1 MRSGGKILVEALLA
15 NGADFGYCVPGES
28 YLDLLDA
35 LYDVRDAFSLIVCR
49 HEGGAANMAEAYG
62 KLTGR
67 PGLAFVTRGP
77 GATHASIGVHTAM
90 QDATPMI
97 LLVGQIPREMMG
109 RGAFQ
114 EVDFAA
120 MFAPLAKWAAQ
131 IESAARIPEFIN
143 RAYAVATSGR
153 PGPVVL
159 AIPEDVFEERSDAPV
174 AAPAPQGRA
183 GVDAVTVRA
192 LHDELAHAERP
203 LLIVGGGPWS
213 ATASHDLAQ
222 FAQANTLPVLVE
234 FRCQDYLD
242 NAHPSYVGELGLGLD
257 KTLADR
263 VRDADVVLALGARL
277 GDVVTDGYQLFHVP
291 EPKQRLLL
299 VSPDPDELGRVYRPA
314 VGVAADP
321 AAVIAALRASPPIE
335 EQRWAPIT
343 AGMREEYRRR
353 GAATPHVVRGVDLA
367 AVVRELRERLPRET
381 IVTNGAG
388 NYTVWVRR
396 YFPFHE
402 FGTQLAPRSGAM
414 AYGLP
419 AAIAAKL
426 LHPDRPV
433 VCFAGDGCFA
443 MASSE
448 LATAAMYNAA
458 ILVIVVNNGMYG
470 TIRMHQER
478 RFPHRVSGTDLANP
492 DFAALAQA
500 CGAFGA
506 RVERTQEFAP
516 VLEAA
521 LASGRPAL
529 IEVIVDRHVLTPSFT
544 LPEGAA

>member
-1 MRSGGKILVEALLA
+1 VRSGGRILVEALLA

-35 LYDVRDAFSLIVCR
+35 LYDVRDTFSLVVCR

-97 LLVGQIPREMMG
+97 LLIGQVPSDMMG

-131 IESAARIPEFIN
+131 IDSAARIPEFIN

-159 AIPEDVFEERSDAPV
+159 AIPEDVFEEESDALV

-183 GVDAVTVRA
+183 GIDAVSVRA
-192 LHDELAHAERP
+192 LHDELAHAKRP

-213 ATASHDLAQ
+213 AQASHDLAQ
-222 FAQANTLPVLVE
+222 FAQTNALPVLVE

-242 NAHPSYVGELGLGLD
+242 NDHPSYAGELGLGLD

-277 GDVVTDGYQLFHVP
+277 GDVVTDGYSLFHIP

-299 VSPDPDELGRVYRPA
+299 VSPDPNELGRVYRPA
-314 VGVAADP
+314 VGIAADP
-321 AAVIAALRASPPIE
+321 AAVIAALRASAAIE
-335 EQRWAPIT
+335 ARPWAALT
-343 AGMREEYRRR
+343 SQMREEYLRR
-353 GAATPHVVRGVDLA
+353 GQARPAVARGVDFA
-367 AVVRELRERLPRET
+367 AVVRHVREHLPPET

-433 VCFAGDGCFA
+433 LCFAGDGCFA

-458 ILVIVVNNGMYG
+458 ILIIVANNSMYG

-478 RFPHRVSGTDLANP
+478 RFPHRVSGTDLTNP
-492 DFAALAQA
+492 DFAALARA

-506 RVERTQEFAP
+506 RVERTEDFSSAFD
-516 VLEAA
+516 EA

-529 IEVIVDRHVLTPSFT
+529 IEVIVDRHVLTPTLT
-544 LPEGAA
+544 LPDGAA

>member
-1 MRSGGKILVEALLA
+1 MARSGGRILVEALLA
-15 NGADFGYCVPGES
+15 NHADFGYCVPGES

-35 LYDVRDAFSLIVCR
+35 LYDVRDRFSLVVCR
-49 HEGGAANMAEAYG
+49 HEAGAANMAEAYG

-97 LLVGQIPREMMG
+97 LLIGQVPRDMIG

-120 MFAPLAKWAAQ
+120 MFSPLAKWAAQ

-159 AIPEDVFEERSDAPV
+159 AIPEDVFEEESDVVVSLP
-174 AAPAPQGRA
+174 AASGRA
-183 GVDAVTVRA
+183 GIDSATLKTIA
-192 LHDELAHAERP
+192 AELAKAKRP
-203 LLIVGGGPWS
+203 LVIAGGGPWS
-213 ATASHDLAQ
+213 AEASDNLAQ
-222 FAQANTLPVLVE
+222 FAQANALPVLVE

-263 VRDADVVLALGARL
+263 VRNADLVLALGARL
-277 GDVVTDGYQLFHVP
+277 GDVVTDGYQLFGIP
-291 EPKQRLLL
+291 SPSQRLILI
-299 VSPDPDELGRVYRPA
+299 SPDPDELGRVYTPA
-314 VGVAADP
+314 LAVAADP
-321 AAVIAALRASPPIE
+321 VQTVAGLCALPPLGSPPWAAV
-335 EQRWAPIT
+335 T
-343 AGMREEYRRR
+343 AEMREEYLRR
-353 GAATPHVVRGVDLA
+353 GVPKPVAHGVDLA
-367 AVVRELRERLPRET
+367 VVVRTIRERLPKDT

-396 YFPFHE
+396 YFTFHE

-426 LHPDRPV
+426 LHPSRAV

-443 MASSE
+443 MASNE
-448 LATAAMYNAA
+448 LPTAAMYGAA
-458 ILVIVVNNGMYG
+458 IIVIVVNNGMYG
-470 TIRMHQER
+470 TIRMHQEK
-478 RFPHRVSGTDLANP
+478 RFPHRVSGTDLSNP
-492 DFAALAQA
+492 DFAALARA
-500 CGAFGA
+500 CGGFGA
-506 RVERTQEFAP
+506 RVERTEDFSAAF
-516 VLEAA
+516 EAA
-521 LASGRPAL
+521 IASGLPAL
-529 IEVIVDRHVLTPSFT
+529 VEVIVDRHVLTPTLT

>member
-1 MRSGGKILVEALLA
+1 MRSGGRILVEALLA

-35 LYDVRDAFSLIVCR
+35 LYDVRDEFSLVVCR
-49 HEGGAANMAEAYG
+49 HEAGAANMAEAYG

-97 LLVGQIPREMMG
+97 LLIGQVPREMMG

-131 IESAARIPEFIN
+131 IDSAARIPEFIN

-159 AIPEDVFEERSDAPV
+159 AIPEDVFEEESNAVV

-183 GVDAVTVRA
+183 GVDAVSIRA
-192 LHDELAHAERP
+192 LHDELGHAKRP

-213 ATASHDLAQ
+213 EQASHDLAQ
-222 FAQANTLPVLVE
+222 FALANALPVLVE

-263 VRDADVVLALGARL
+263 VRNADVVLALGARL
-277 GDVVTDGYQLFHVP
+277 GDIVTDGYQLFAIP

-299 VSPDPDELGRVYRPA
+299 VSPDPNELGRVYRPA
-314 VGVAADP
+314 VGVVADP
-321 AAVIAALRASPPIE
+321 AAAIAALRATSPIE
-335 EQRWAPIT
+335 ARPWAPVT
-343 AGMREEYRRR
+343 ASMREEYLKR
-353 GAATPHVVRGVDLA
+353 GQASPAVAHGVDFA
-367 AVVRELRERLPRET
+367 AVVRHLRERLPSET

-396 YFPFHE
+396 YFAFHE

-470 TIRMHQER
+470 TIRMHQEK
-478 RFPHRVSGTDLANP
+478 RFPHRVSGTDLSNP

-506 RVERTQEFAP
+506 RVERTEEFGA
-516 VLEAA
+516 VLEEA

-529 IEVIVDRHVLTPSFT
+529 IELIVDRHVLTPTLT